1 MSLDKSLHDSKLA
14 HDHDRAFKARARG
27 VKMAGLWAAE
37 RLGLSDA
44 AAEEYAR
51 SVVATDFDEPG
62 DEDVIKRLRVELADA
77 GVSEAEIR
85 ATLTRCLTEAEKG
98 SP

>member
-1 MSLDKSLHDSKLA
+1 MPMDKALHDSKLA

-37 RLGLSDA
+37 RLGLSGA
-44 AAEEYAR
+44 AAEEFAR

-62 DEDVIKRLRVELADA
+62 DEDVIGRLRTELAAA

-85 ATLTRCLTEAEKG
+85 ATLTRCLTEAEAI
-98 SP
+98 SQ

>member
-1 MSLDKSLHDSKLA
+1 MAMDKALHDSKLA

-37 RLGLSDA
+37 RLGLSGA
-44 AAEEYAR
+44 AAEEFAR

-62 DEDVIKRLRVELADA
+62 DEDVIGRLRVELADA
-77 GVSEAEIR
+77 GVSEADIR
-85 ATLTRCLTEAEKG
+85 AALTRCLTEAEA
-98 SP
+98 SLP

>member
-1 MSLDKSLHDSKLA
+1 MDKTLHDSKLA

-37 RLGLSDA
+37 RLGLTGA
-44 AAEEYAR
+44 AAEEFAR

-62 DEDVIKRLRVELADA
+62 DEDVIGRLRVELTDA
-77 GVSEAEIR
+77 GVSEADIR
-85 ATLTRCLTEAEKG
+85 AALTRCLTEAEAG
-98 SP
+98 TP